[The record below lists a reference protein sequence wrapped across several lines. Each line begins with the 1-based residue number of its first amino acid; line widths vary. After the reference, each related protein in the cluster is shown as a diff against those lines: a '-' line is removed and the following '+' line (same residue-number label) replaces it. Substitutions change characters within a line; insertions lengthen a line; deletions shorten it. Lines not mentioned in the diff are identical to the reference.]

1 MAETQNTGQFAKT
14 IVTDVGKDMIA
25 KSQNGQT
32 LTFSRVA
39 LGDGLV
45 GEEEDVTKF
54 TAVKN
59 ERLSLPIAKYS
70 NLGNGQFQIQ
80 FRLTNSQVESGFWHR
95 EIGVMAKIDNG
106 QEQLYAYT
114 TAGNKASFIYDKTTP
129 VEERIV
135 NVNFVIGNAQNL
147 EVIINSSVIYATI
160 EDLEE
165 ALDAHDAGADAH
177 EPAFNAHNAADDAHK
192 DFTGATSGVAGKRG
206 MVPAP
211 GKNQQNALLGGDG
224 LWHGIATIEEIDAGI
239 NDNKIISAKALKNAR
254 PLKTYTDW
262 GQLNLNENNTL
273 NDLISALPNGSLFIN
288 FVLNLNYQSMGLP
301 ARGYLLV
308 SKENGNHFALL
319 REHYSSDGHLWYYTT
334 DNGGTWKRIATANEI
349 HAIAT
354 SEQLQAG
361 IDNTTIVTPAG
372 LTVARPLKTYTNW
385 DQLGFTVNDGID
397 IKDVC
402 DALPADSMF
411 VCIVWDGD
419 VDKITNLPIKS
430 KGKLFIYKTGGES
443 TLYFITSSRQMY
455 CGWSTTTFYEWVGIL
470 PTGTILPF
478 AGGTIPNGFLACN
491 GAAVSRTTY
500 AALFSAIGTT
510 YGSGDGSTTFNLPL
524 AEDNRFLEFA
534 STAGTKKNAGLPNIT
549 GGPRSTGIGG
559 TVNSNIMWSG
569 ALGTQVVNQNTN
581 SRDGGSSPYYGSI
594 QTTIDASKSSSIYGG
609 STTVQPKSLTVRAI
623 IKY

>member
-95 EIGVMAKIDNG
+95 EIGIMAKIDNG

-177 EPAFNAHNAADDAHK
+177 EPAFDAHNAADDAHK
-192 DFTGATSGVAGKRG
+192 DFTGATAKAAGKRG

-211 GKNQQNALLGGDG
+211 AAGDQNKALFGDKSYKSVVQSINGIIPDAGGGITLVTGINMLARNQVYQYGDIAYSNNLPSWAYLYCVTAGTTAAEEPSFTSVNAMGQYITDG
-224 LWHGIATIEEIDAGI
+224 TVKWIVDDIRFNTPVGVVFYDSYLHAGCVKYNGATVQRSDYVRIAKIATDE
-239 NDNKIISAKALKNAR
+239 
-254 PLKTYTDW
+254 
-262 GQLNLNENNTL
+262 NLWTESPSTE
-273 NDLISALPNGSLFIN
+273 P
-288 FVLNLNYQSMGLP
+288 
-301 ARGYLLV
+301 
-308 SKENGNHFALL
+308 
-319 REHYSSDGHLWYYTT
+319 
-334 DNGGTWKRIATANEI
+334 WKF
-349 HAIAT
+349 
-354 SEQLQAG
+354 G
-361 IDNTTIVTPAG
+361 V
-372 LTVARPLKTYTNW
+372 
-385 DQLGFTVNDGID
+385 
-397 IKDVC
+397 
-402 DALPADSMF
+402 
-411 VCIVWDGD
+411 
-419 VDKITNLPIKS
+419 
-430 KGKLFIYKTGGES
+430 
-443 TLYFITSSRQMY
+443 
-455 CGWSTTTFYEWVGIL
+455 
-470 PTGTILPF
+470 
-478 AGGTIPNGFLACN
+478 
-491 GAAVSRTTY
+491 
-500 AALFSAIGTT
+500 
-510 YGSGDGSTTFNLPL
+510 GDGSTTMTLP
-524 AEDNRFLEFA
+524 DFRSRFIEG
-534 STAGTKKNAGLPNIT
+534 SDTPGIINAGLPNIT
-549 GGPRSTGIGG
+549 GNFTIRGAFGVSANGAFTYSSTNNSGWGDRNG
-559 TVNSNIMWSG
+559 QNQPTFNFNASNSSTVYG
-569 ALGTQVVNQNTN
+569 A
-581 SRDGGSSPYYGSI
+581 SE
-594 QTTIDASKSSSIYGG
+594 
-609 STTVQPKSLTVRAI
+609 TVQPPALQI
-623 IKY
+623 IPQIKY